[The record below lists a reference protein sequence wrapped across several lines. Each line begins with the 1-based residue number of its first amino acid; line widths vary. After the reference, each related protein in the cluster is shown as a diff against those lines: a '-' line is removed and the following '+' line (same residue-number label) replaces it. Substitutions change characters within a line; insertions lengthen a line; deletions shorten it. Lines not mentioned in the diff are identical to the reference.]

1 MPGRLSLFAVALISF
16 GAAITSMDTAIAS
29 PREPVSGIA
38 RNSATHRSSR
48 DIRRSAVYKG
58 GATMRCTPSGPKNM
72 MVCRRD
78 ERAGAKSSL
87 KRSSPHGLR

>member
-1 MPGRLSLFAVALISF
+1 MLGRLILFAVALILF
-16 GAAITSMDTAIAS
+16 GAAITSIDTANAS
-29 PREPVSGIA
+29 PRDPWSGVA
-38 RNSATHRSSR
+38 LNSATHRSSR

-87 KRSSPHGLR
+87 KQSSPHGLR